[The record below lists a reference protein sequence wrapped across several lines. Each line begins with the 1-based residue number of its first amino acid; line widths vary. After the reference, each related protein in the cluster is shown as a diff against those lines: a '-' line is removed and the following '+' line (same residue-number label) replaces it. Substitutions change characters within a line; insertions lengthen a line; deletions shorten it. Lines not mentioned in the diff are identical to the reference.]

1 MKKLTLFLVAS
12 VMLSSTFLSA
22 SCGDDDD
29 EVKNELEQ
37 KLDEWATANTLD
49 SDDSYYLY
57 KYDEDLV
64 YKEEDASQVN
74 PGTTP
79 TLPGDINYQS
89 VDAKAQILN
98 EKDIKKFESIDAM
111 KALEVEAQ
119 IDPTTQN
126 CLTAAILWARI
137 QAGQLLAIDIN
148 GKKIVAQA
156 TNVDRT
162 NKSVHVTGYALVP
175 KN

>member
-22 SCGDDDD
+22 SCGDDED

-126 CLTAAILWARI
+126 CLTAAILLAQI
-137 QAGQLLAIDIN
+137 QAGQILAIDIN
-148 GKKIVAQA
+148 GKKIVAKA

>member
-22 SCGDDDD
+22 SCGDDED

-64 YKEEDASQVN
+64 YKEENASQVN

-98 EKDIKKFESIDAM
+98 EKDITKFESIEAM

-126 CLTAAILWARI
+126 CLTAAILLAQIER
-137 QAGQLLAIDIN
+137 GQILAIDIN
-148 GKKIVAQA
+148 GKKIVAKA
-156 TNVDRT
+156 DNIDKT

>member
-98 EKDIKKFESIDAM
+98 EKDITKFESIEVM

-126 CLTAAILWARI
+126 CLTAAILLAQI
-137 QAGQLLAIDIN
+137 QAGQILAIDIN
-148 GKKIVAQA
+148 GKKIVAKA
-156 TNVDRT
+156 DKIDKN

>member
-22 SCGDDDD
+22 SCGDDED

-98 EKDIKKFESIDAM
+98 EKDIKKFESIEVM

-126 CLTAAILWARI
+126 CLTAAILLAQIER
-137 QAGQLLAIDIN
+137 GQILAIDIN
-148 GKKIVAQA
+148 GKKIVAKA
-156 TNVDRT
+156 DNIDKT

>member
-22 SCGDDDD
+22 SCGDDED

-49 SDDSYYLY
+49 SNDSYYLY

-89 VDAKAQILN
+89 VDAKAQILK
-98 EKDIKKFESIDAM
+98 ETDIKKFESIEVM

-126 CLTAAILWARI
+126 CLTAAILLAQIER
-137 QAGQLLAIDIN
+137 GQILAIDIN
-148 GKKIVAQA
+148 GKKIVAKA
-156 TNVDRT
+156 DNIDKT